1 MKYFVL
7 LINILAFYTTT
18 TMAYSQSFGDEMIKW
33 ANESKEWHSLNTPDL
48 IQKIPLLVSDLT
60 PEHLSDTSTAT
71 SSEKKQI
78 EKAILKRTQLQFEY
92 RNILINNIRPLEAA
106 VALAKN
112 SEFHNARMIAYL
124 NLLKTGAINYGQY
137 NQLKKNINKE
147 LIAKGN
153 LIAEDYNIK
162 EQLKITQTS
171 R

>member
-1 MKYFVL
+1 M
-7 LINILAFYTTT
+7 
-18 TMAYSQSFGDEMIKW
+18 
-33 ANESKEWHSLNTPDL
+33 
-48 IQKIPLLVSDLT
+48 
-60 PEHLSDTSTAT
+60 
-71 SSEKKQI
+71 
-78 EKAILKRTQLQFEY
+78 
-92 RNILINNIRPLEAA
+92 
-106 VALAKN
+106 ALAKN